1 MPTAS
6 LAMRTATVTRNRAQ
20 GLAFR
25 LDGTTTLMAKKRKGP
40 TPRQRPAQKSK
51 APRSAWFSQ
60 VLPLGLVIGALVV
73 ALVIVFTRDNSALPD
88 SPLDVIASDPGPIH
102 VHGLGV
108 NPKDGSLF
116 IATHTGLWRTAAGET
131 KAERVGNHQQDTM
144 GFTIIGADRFLGSG
158 HPDQQQYRDEGLPPL
173 LGLIESTDAG
183 ESWQPISLL
192 GKADFHVL
200 RSKGNRIYGFDST
213 NERLMFSRDAGR
225 TWVQRRPPAP
235 LVDMAVNP
243 SNSSHLI
250 ASGEAGLWKSA
261 SDGRRWSFEGGGVGL
276 LAWPVPGRLYL
287 ITTAGDALASSD
299 GGKRW
304 TTVGDVGGEPAALL
318 AQTSRELY
326 VALHDGTVKRS
337 ADGGRS
343 WSIRSTP

>member
-1 MPTAS
+1 
-6 LAMRTATVTRNRAQ
+6 
-20 GLAFR
+20 
-25 LDGTTTLMAKKRKGP
+25 MAKKKKEP
-40 TPRQRPAQKSK
+40 TPPPRPAKNSE
-51 APRSAWFSQ
+51 ASRARRESLF
-60 VLPLGLVIGALVV
+60 LGLLV
-73 ALVIVFTRDNSALPD
+73 ALVTGAAVIGLAVVLSSGDGGPASPSALD
-88 SPLDVIASDPGPIH
+88 LVENVEPGPIH
-102 VHGLGV
+102 VHGLGI
-108 NPKDGSLF
+108 NPEDGSLF

-131 KAERVGNHQQDTM
+131 QAERVGDHMQDTM

-225 TWVQRRPPAP
+225 TWVERRPPAP

-243 SNSSHLI
+243 SNLSHLI

-261 SDGRRWSFEGGGVGL
+261 SEGRAWTFEGEGIGL

-287 ITTAGDALASSD
+287 VNTAGEVRMSPN

-304 TTVGDVGGEPAALL
+304 TTVGDVGGEAAALL
-318 AQTSRELY
+318 AQTPRELY
-326 VALHDGTVKRS
+326 VALHDGTIKRS
-337 ADGGRS
+337 PDGGRT
-343 WSIRSTP
+343 WSIRSKP